1 VSVTANNPLASHL
14 KAVTDTIKLYDKFI
28 ICKIKVLQV
37 SLFHYTTK
45 SLEKPNGQSFMK
57 VFGIS

>member
-28 ICKIKVLQV
+28 ICKIKILQV
-37 SLFHYTTK
+37 SLFYYT
-45 SLEKPNGQSFMK
+45 LQFVN
-57 VFGIS
+57 